1 MEVPWLPPMPGEGE
15 ASALLW
21 PSKWY
26 EMRGECIDKGGTDEL
41 WEKELAPPD
50 APEDLRHHW
59 FDPIRRPE
67 NAGEVENYADALLM
81 AGRVIFYAAHDYQN
95 EPQQLAA
102 CVLAQVTQVG
112 TVGPRGVWRR
122 NDHVSAEEEYYA
134 YWAEKKDAK
143 TSIQAV
149 YHLCNYDFQAC
160 ADVHPRQE
168 FVAVHVSERKAL
180 SLEDVG
186 FKPWLRNRHMNYI
199 RSSLQ
204 HFSPKELDEKKKQGR
219 RKLQQGPAPESGG
232 DGPGADEDRP
242 QKAQTVRSP
251 SRSSLLASSGRPER
265 RQPEGARG
273 SSWSPSLRRPRTPE
287 HPTRREFEEA
297 ARGAEGRELDERHR
311 EDRRRDKRREVGER
325 GRREDRRECSVLLA
339 GLGEE
344 LAARARHGAPGQ
356 TKDEIKGEKR
366 RIRHT
371 ETSAR
376 IRPKEVLVKKAKE
389 CPEEKGGVPTR
400 SLGRSRSRK
409 RRGRIRMRRR
419 RGASPASSRSRSRS
433 GS

>member
-1 MEVPWLPPMPGEGE
+1 
-15 ASALLW
+15 
-21 PSKWY
+21 
-26 EMRGECIDKGGTDEL
+26 
-41 WEKELAPPD
+41 
-50 APEDLRHHW
+50 
-59 FDPIRRPE
+59 
-67 NAGEVENYADALLM
+67 
-81 AGRVIFYAAHDYQN
+81 
-95 EPQQLAA
+95 
-102 CVLAQVTQVG
+102 
-112 TVGPRGVWRR
+112 
-122 NDHVSAEEEYYA
+122 
-134 YWAEKKDAK
+134 
-143 TSIQAV
+143 
-149 YHLCNYDFQAC
+149 
-160 ADVHPRQE
+160 
-168 FVAVHVSERKAL
+168 
-180 SLEDVG
+180 
-186 FKPWLRNRHMNYI
+186 MNYI

-389 CPEEKGGVPTR
+389 CPEEKGGAPTR

-409 RRGRIRMRRR
+409 RRAGSACVGAEVRARHQAAAEAGVDLDYRTSSDRVFAGGRRLGEFGAASWIVVR
-419 RGASPASSRSRSRS
+419 RGTARDAGISHEPQRPDELA
-433 GS
+433 